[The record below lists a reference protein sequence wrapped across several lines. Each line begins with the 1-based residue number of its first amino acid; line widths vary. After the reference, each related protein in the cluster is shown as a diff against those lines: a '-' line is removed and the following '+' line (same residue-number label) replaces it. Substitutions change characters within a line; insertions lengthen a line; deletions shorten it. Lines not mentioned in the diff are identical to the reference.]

1 MKYRKQYIPVDV
13 GFDVSGRMVPQV
25 IHWTDGRRY
34 EVTRLMNVVPAAARK
49 SGGQGDRYT
58 VLLSGQ
64 ERYLFFERPADADST
79 AIVGRWFVEA
89 PEVN

>member
-1 MKYRKQYIPVDV
+1 MRYRKQYIHVDV
-13 GFDVSGRMVPQV
+13 GIDVSGRMIPQV

-58 VLLSGQ
+58 VLLAGQ
-64 ERYLFFERPADADST
+64 ERHLFFERPAET
-79 AIVGRWFVEA
+79 ERTVIVGRWFVEA
-89 PEVN
+89 PEER